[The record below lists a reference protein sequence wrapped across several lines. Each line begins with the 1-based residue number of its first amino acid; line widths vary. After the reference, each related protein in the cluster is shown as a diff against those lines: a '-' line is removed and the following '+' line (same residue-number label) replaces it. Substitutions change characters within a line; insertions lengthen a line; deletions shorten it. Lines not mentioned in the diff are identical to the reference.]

1 MKKLLTPTLAL
12 HLKVWWLY
20 EQIFKCVCLHIV
32 SKAFL
37 TNYAIGGRAIQ
48 KNHIFKTM
56 LLGIVFLLLLYTP
69 NYNLVV
75 IFKVPRL

>member
-1 MKKLLTPTLAL
+1 M
-12 HLKVWWLY
+12 
-20 EQIFKCVCLHIV
+20 CLHIV

-56 LLGIVFLLLLYTP
+56 LLGIVFFLLLYTP